1 MTTPARSLPGSSF
14 WRYLQRPCVV
24 SCTVTLFILANPGAI
39 LALSPAVPNPRFCSK
54 AARLE
59 SLSWHRKAHHA
70 LCEYLHQQVP
80 QLLFIL
86 LVNKALDEGPA
97 GFLLI
102 KCQPV

>member
-14 WRYLQRPCVV
+14 SRYLQRPCVV

-39 LALSPAVPNPRFCSK
+39 LALSPAVPNSRFCSK
-54 AARLE
+54 AEFGFACLALQRY
-59 SLSWHRKAHHA
+59 HA
-70 LCEYLHQQVP
+70 PWDYLHQQLP
-80 QLLFIL
+80 QHVFIC

-97 GFLLI
+97 GLLLI